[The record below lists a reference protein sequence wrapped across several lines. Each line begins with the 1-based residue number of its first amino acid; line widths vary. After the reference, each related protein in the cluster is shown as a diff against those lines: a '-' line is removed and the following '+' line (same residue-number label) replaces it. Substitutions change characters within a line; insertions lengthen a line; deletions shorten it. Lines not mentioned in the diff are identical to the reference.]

1 MRMLWVKVLLSA
13 PYSSIAWGELE
24 LIPLS
29 GRIVTY
35 YCYQNKLKIFEKSID
50 KSKKIIYNNIV
61 KDK

>member
-1 MRMLWVKVLLSA
+1 MRMLWVQVLLSA
-13 PYSSIAWGELE
+13 PYSSTAWGELE

-35 YCYQNKLKIFEKSID
+35 YCYQNKLKFFEKSID